1 MLYQQ
6 NNQIHSNME
15 VFNMSKKTFTIKS
28 NEGLHARPASA
39 LVKVAAGFSS
49 EIFLQYGEKNVN
61 LKSILGVMSLAV
73 PAGGEITITATG
85 SDEEVALQQLDAI
98 LTEQGLI

>member
-6 NNQIHSNME
+6 NNQIHSKME
-15 VFNMSKKTFTIKS
+15 VFSMSQKTFTIKS
-28 NEGLHARPASA
+28 KEGLHARPASA

-61 LKSILGVMSLAV
+61 LKSILGVMSLGV

>member
-1 MLYQQ
+1 MKYKL
-6 NNQIHSNME
+6 NNQIQPNVE
-15 VFNMSKKTFTIKS
+15 VFSMSQKIFTITS

-61 LKSILGVMSLAV
+61 LKSILGVMSLGV

>member
-1 MLYQQ
+1 
-6 NNQIHSNME
+6 
-15 VFNMSKKTFTIKS
+15 MSQKTFTITS

-49 EIFLQYGEKNVN
+49 EISLKYGEKNVN
-61 LKSILGVMSLAV
+61 LKSILGVMSLGV

-85 SDEEVALQQLDAI
+85 SDEEIALQQLEAI
-98 LTEQGLI
+98 LTEEGLI